1 MNTNLQQILPLPEL
15 PPRRRSWN
23 WRKRTDGRQ
32 TWLKSSELFELQ
44 HAGDLVSFEVT
55 TQGLKAPPHDFLPQV
70 SVVQVTKLVSEL
82 SSKVAFH
89 SHSRSGDS
97 TCHFAMGNP
106 GACFTKPFGTSMRN
120 ASQQSA
126 VWIDHMPAAV
136 RIRTQRVGIL
146 NGQAVWLKLSVN
158 KS

>member
-32 TWLKSSELFELQ
+32 TRLKSSELFELQ

-55 TQGLKAPPHDFLPQV
+55 TQGLKAPPHDFLPQI
-70 SVVQVTKLVSEL
+70 LVIDVAKFGSEL

-89 SHSRSGDS
+89 GRL
-97 TCHFAMGNP
+97 
-106 GACFTKPFGTSMRN
+106 
-120 ASQQSA
+120 A
-126 VWIDHMPAAV
+126 VAVAQAA
-136 RIRTQRVGIL
+136 L
-146 NGQAVWLKLSVN
+146 
-158 KS
+158 

>member
-1 MNTNLQQILPLPEL
+1 MNTNLQRILPLPEL

-23 WRKRTDGRQ
+23 WRKRTDGRE

-89 SHSRSGDS
+89 G
-97 TCHFAMGNP
+97 P
-106 GACFTKPFGTSMRN
+106 L
-120 ASQQSA
+120 A
-126 VWIDHMPAAV
+126 VAVAQAA
-136 RIRTQRVGIL
+136 L
-146 NGQAVWLKLSVN
+146 
-158 KS
+158 